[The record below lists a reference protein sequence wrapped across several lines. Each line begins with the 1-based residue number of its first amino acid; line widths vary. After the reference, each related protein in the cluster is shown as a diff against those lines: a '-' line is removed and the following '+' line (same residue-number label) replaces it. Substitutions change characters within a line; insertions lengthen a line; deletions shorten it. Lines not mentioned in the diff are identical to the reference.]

1 MTYCSFMCIYCLLKN
16 NYKTLKINLNQMK
29 NVLFGTVIVLSTILT
44 SCGTATKTE
53 EVKTTEDSTKVKAE
67 TTSVT
72 TPSVDSAKV
81 EKK

>member
-1 MTYCSFMCIYCLLKN
+1 
-16 NYKTLKINLNQMK
+16 MK

-44 SCGTATKTE
+44 SCGTTTKTE
-53 EVKTTEDSTKVKAE
+53 EVKTTEDSTKVEVKAE

>member
-1 MTYCSFMCIYCLLKN
+1 MCIYCLLKN

-29 NVLFGTVIVLSTILT
+29 NVLFATVIVLSTILT
-44 SCGTATKTE
+44 SCGTSAKTE
-53 EVKTTEDSTKVKAE
+53 EVKTTEDSTKVEVKAE

>member
-1 MTYCSFMCIYCLLKN
+1 
-16 NYKTLKINLNQMK
+16 MK

-44 SCGTATKTE
+44 SCGTTTKTE
-53 EVKTTEDSTKVKAE
+53 EVKTTEDSTKVEVKAE

-81 EKK
+81 EKKQSQISEKRNPHLKDGDFFILINL